1 MSTST
6 RLQPVALSS
15 AVTRTLESLE
25 PRMLLSGAYD
35 YLSDLTP
42 TLANNGYGPVELDL
56 SNGEGAKA
64 DGAQIKIN
72 GARYG
77 KGLGM
82 HANGE
87 VHYDL
92 LGRYRQFISDVGV
105 DDEAG
110 RVGSVVFQ
118 IYADGEKMFDSG
130 MMTGMNSAK
139 RVNIDVTGK
148 REMVLILN
156 DAGDGTDFDHGDW
169 AGSRLVRPAGA
180 SPLISKFDD
189 IEVHESRP
197 MISLTGDFSDPTVG
211 PWFGNVDFGDG
222 TGRQRLTLNED
233 KTFELEHA
241 YDAGVDG
248 DYVATI
254 RIGNTLATAV
264 STFRVA
270 VRNDAPYNVGLIAAD
285 ESGTI
290 HALAGFSVAT
300 NGIFSDPGEF
310 GGEKYSA
317 TIDYGDGTAPTTANV
332 DGRFFSATHVYK
344 KTGTYTVTSTV
355 TDAGG
360 KSGVGSNT
368 MVVTDP
374 VFTYVSDLSPTN
386 AGGFTVDRAAD
397 GSNMKINGAKYQ
409 RGVGVFADSD
419 LRYALDGQ
427 YQRLIT
433 DVGVDDKVGVNGSV
447 IFQIFGDGRLL
458 FDSGVMTG
466 RSAPKRAN
474 VNMRGISELRL
485 VVVHAGAGNATSLD
499 RADWAG
505 MRLV

>member
-1 MSTST
+1 
-6 RLQPVALSS
+6 
-15 AVTRTLESLE
+15 
-25 PRMLLSGAYD
+25 MLLSGAYD

-42 TLANNGYGPVELDL
+42 SVANNGYGPVELDL
-56 SNGEGAKA
+56 SNGEAAKA

-82 HANGE
+82 HSNGE

-110 RVGSVVFQ
+110 RMGSVVFQ
-118 IYADGEKMFDSG
+118 IFADGEKMFDSG
-130 MMTGMNSAK
+130 VMTGMNSAK

-156 DAGDGTDFDHGDW
+156 DAGDGTDFDHADW
-169 AGSRLVRPAGA
+169 AGSRLVRPAGTA
-180 SPLISKFDD
+180 PLISKLAD
-189 IEVHESRP
+189 IEVHESQP
-197 MISLTGDFSDPTVG
+197 MISMTGDFSDPAVG
-211 PWFGNVDFGDG
+211 PWFGTVDYGDG
-222 TGRQRLTLNED
+222 TGRRRLTLNED
-233 KTFELEHA
+233 KTFELEHV
-241 YDAGVDG
+241 YDASSDG
-248 DYVATI
+248 DYTVSL
-254 RIGNTLATAV
+254 RIGNTLSTGI
-264 STFRVA
+264 STFNVA
-270 VRNDAPYNVGLIAAD
+270 VRNDAPYNVGLVTGN

-290 HALAGFSVAT
+290 TAIAGFSVST

-317 TIDYGDGTAPTTANV
+317 MVDYGDGTAPTTANV
-332 DGRFFSATHVYK
+332 TGRFFSSQHVYK
-344 KTGTYTVTSTV
+344 QAGTYTVTSTV

-360 KSGVGSNT
+360 KSGVGTST
-368 MVVTDP
+368 AVVNDA
-374 VFTYVSDLSPTN
+374 VFRYVSDLPTTN
-386 AGGFTVDRAAD
+386 GGAFIADRAVD

-419 LRYALDGQ
+419 LRYALDGN
-427 YQRLIT
+427 YQRLIS

-447 IFQIFGDGRLL
+447 VFQIFGDGRLL
-458 FDSGVMTG
+458 FDSGLMTG
-466 RSAPKRAN
+466 RTAPKRVNIN
-474 VNMRGISELRL
+474 VRGISELRL
-485 VVVHAGAGNATSLD
+485 VVAHAGAGNATSLD

-505 MRLV
+505 IRLV